1 MSYYQY
7 GNSTVN
13 FGVPTLTAYGVIAK
27 DSTVDQ
33 VPNINAVV
41 ENETGSIVVR
51 RMDDNITTFNFT
63 GYTNNGTG
71 SFGLFPGALTV
82 ISSSIFTGDAVCE
95 KVTVQY
101 KNKSF
106 TEFSATLV
114 NNAHINYAI
123 TGSID

>member
-71 SFGLFPGALTV
+71 SLGLFPGALTV